1 MASSSASGLA
11 LSIRQAVESE
21 QFDLA
26 GQNVDTITNTIHSAF
41 SEPLP
46 LKGQMIR
53 ITFVTGAGKQAR
65 QKYDDGAARAV
76 TATLRDLGY
85 EEDRA
90 GSCIVECAGTYK
102 LQHDTGKNLK
112 TVVVFP
118 KIARTSSQGGT
129 AGTGSDGQSLESL
142 VPEGC
147 PAHKIAM
154 STTTTFE
161 RMLHSQCPSW
171 SQKKGCMS
179 ALEHLKYM
187 IDEMDA
193 KLMKGT
199 PLDDA
204 EQDFYDHV
212 TGLDDKIAY
221 VKEELHKQVENGGV
235 TKFEKEMLLEHNAER
250 LEHIATEQTSAKG
263 PKLEKLKAMEEKMRE
278 RKDLLKNIDPIEP
291 HKLRHEQAIAKL
303 WKQVAPMLQ
312 IEDNAR
318 GRLLSVKET
327 QAVARKDE
335 LMEEIEE
342 LEVRKEM
349 FLFFVYA

>member
-1 MASSSASGLA
+1 
-11 LSIRQAVESE
+11 
-21 QFDLA
+21 
-26 GQNVDTITNTIHSAF
+26 
-41 SEPLP
+41 
-46 LKGQMIR
+46 
-53 ITFVTGAGKQAR
+53 
-65 QKYDDGAARAV
+65 
-76 TATLRDLGY
+76 
-85 EEDRA
+85 
-90 GSCIVECAGTYK
+90 
-102 LQHDTGKNLK
+102 
-112 TVVVFP
+112 
-118 KIARTSSQGGT
+118 
-129 AGTGSDGQSLESL
+129 
-142 VPEGC
+142 
-147 PAHKIAM
+147 
-154 STTTTFE
+154 
-161 RMLHSQCPSW
+161 
-171 SQKKGCMS
+171 
-179 ALEHLKYM
+179 
-187 IDEMDA
+187 
-193 KLMKGT
+193 MKGT

-312 IEDNAR
+312 VEDNAR